1 MTTLLKKSLP
11 GIEQTDKEKIAV
23 RIKIDPITADAAN
36 TLKKVLSKSSLNK
49 KREYLF
55 RIFGEKGL

>member
-23 RIKIDPITADAAN
+23 RIKIDPITANAAN